1 MGALDI
7 ILRVIIFLII
17 FAISSI
23 PLYLAVKALKG
34 KTTFAEVIMVNL
46 IAAIIIG
53 ILNVFFFIWG
63 GVIAFILVIFI
74 YKAVFELSWWKAL
87 LAWFLQFVILAILIF
102 LVLLIEFF
110 IIGMTQMLI

>member
-46 IAAIIIG
+46 IAAIIIS
-53 ILNVFFFIWG
+53 ILNTFLSIWG
-63 GVIAFILVIFI
+63 GIIPFILVIFI
-74 YKAVFELSWWKAL
+74 YKVVFELSWWKSL
-87 LAWFLQFVILAILIF
+87 LAWFLQFVIVIILLFIVF
-102 LVLLIEFF
+102 FVMRITETLI
-110 IIGMTQMLI
+110 